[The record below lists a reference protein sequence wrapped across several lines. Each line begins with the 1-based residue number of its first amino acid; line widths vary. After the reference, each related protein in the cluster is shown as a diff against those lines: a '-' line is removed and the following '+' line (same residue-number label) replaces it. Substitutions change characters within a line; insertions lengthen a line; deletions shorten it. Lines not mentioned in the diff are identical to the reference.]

1 MFTWG
6 KALLLALSL
15 VSSLVSYMRERN
27 LLKQA
32 EEKLLADFI
41 KWQQEIINE
50 ANKVREQA
58 ATDAARVPTADSLP
72 TDGYRRD

>member
-15 VSSLVSYMRERN
+15 VSSLVQWMREQK
-27 LLKQA
+27 LLKEA
-32 EEKLLADFI
+32 EQKILADFL
-41 KWQQEIINE
+41 KQQQEILNE
-50 ANKVREQA
+50 ADKIRKQA
-58 ATDAARVPTADSLP
+58 ADDAARVPSSDSLP

>member
-15 VSSLVSYMRERN
+15 VSSLVTYMRERN

-32 EEKLLADFI
+32 EEELLTDFI
-41 KWQQEIINE
+41 KQQQEIINE
-50 ANKVREQA
+50 AQKVREQA
-58 ATDAARVPTADSLP
+58 AIDAARVPTVDSLP
-72 TDGYRRD
+72 DDGFRRD